1 MGWYSNNNTK
11 ISFNKK
17 LFREKNF
24 FTITISTTIIFIHN
38 IIVVLFDDLLIFY
51 NYIWCNLVSNA
62 RKRLKKGIYVDPDS
76 SKTQNKAELADQLN
90 QIRTSFKKHDST
102 LINLHTSSRR
112 NLYIIGGLIVV
123 VLLGGIVLAFN
134 QIGSY
139 ATPPPNPGGQ
149 LSYTSACL
157 TDIQVNIHFHP
168 FLTISLYGNSLTI
181 PADIGIGNSCN
192 RPIHTHDSSGYIH
205 VESSTSLNLPEPTLG
220 DFFAIWQQ
228 TFPSDNAGQWTGTVS
243 AVVTLD
249 GSHYGTYY
257 GNTTSYTAINNKP
270 LLDGGQTIN
279 GYQNAG
285 EDIALTITQ

>member
-1 MGWYSNNNTK
+1 MGCILTTIQKYPLIKNYIEK
-11 ISFNKK
+11 
-17 LFREKNF
+17 KNF
-24 FTITISTTIIFIHN
+24 CTITISTTIIFIHN

-102 LINLHTSSRR
+102 LINSHTSSRR

-181 PADIGIGNSCN
+181 PADIGIGNSCK
-192 RPIHTHDSSGYIH
+192 RPIQTK
-205 VESSTSLNLPEPTLG
+205 EST
-220 DFFAIWQQ
+220 
-228 TFPSDNAGQWTGTVS
+228 
-243 AVVTLD
+243 
-249 GSHYGTYY
+249 
-257 GNTTSYTAINNKP
+257 
-270 LLDGGQTIN
+270 
-279 GYQNAG
+279 
-285 EDIALTITQ
+285 